1 MNRLSKILAITLSA
15 LLMWEAVFP
24 SAAVLAVDSSGTDSG
39 QPAAA
44 EESGTDESSS
54 QEDPALAAAAINKAD
69 SQYFGTKL
77 PRYQEPAAS
86 NPFYFSRSNIYEASG
101 YGMPNCTAYAWGRAY
116 EYYQT
121 RPALSKYNAGEWWTD
136 NINWQSYEFGQ
147 EPKVGAIAV
156 WDQWNQDTGHV
167 AFVEAIEGDNVILSE
182 SSWHGTMFRV
192 RTIKADSSNYLYG
205 GSYRFCGYIYVGE
218 PYAGKSHTPG
228 ERWRTYEAVNARYSP
243 SSSAGR
249 WITIRSGAE
258 IDVTETVEA
267 EGYLWGKIT
276 YAGTTAWCILN
287 YAVCLSNPSLTP
299 DPPTR
304 TLAEAENRVITAK
317 NGVNL
322 RYGPGTKYDVIT
334 WIPGEMVV
342 AVTDIAD
349 GSQYT
354 WGKTTFNGIEGWFVY
369 DYTDAAPAGSVPGEP
384 VPAEESSVPERTT
397 PSGDTSAANSSSVP
411 ETSFV
416 VEEPSKTESSKAESS
431 KAESSKAES
440 SKAESSKAEEVSEL
454 RVISTNAGVNMRS
467 GPGTSNQIVGTI
479 PYETVVLVTAKQSDS
494 KYTWGKTSYK
504 GKEGWFVYN
513 YTTEAPAGYEAGMS
527 VANSSK
533 NDSSKAESSK
543 AESSKAES
551 SKSESSK
558 AESSKAESSKAESS
572 KAESSKAESSK
583 AESSKPEES
592 SKPAQTQTVDVSGY
606 PSIYR
611 YKTGVSDY
619 VVILQKQL
627 LALGYDVQ
635 AADGY
640 FGAVTDQMVKKF
652 QTDKK
657 LYVDGIVG
665 PKTWAALFAQ
675 GTSPAPQNESSK
687 EESSAQQPAVK
698 VEDYASYPTI
708 YRGKY
713 GVTEYVSK
721 LQARLNELGYNVGP
735 VDGYF
740 GDQTYLQVIKY
751 QRDQKLVIDG
761 YVGPVTWASLFR
773 SEGNGSGAAEEPK
786 SGTSASTPAP
796 AETPA
801 LPAQTAAI
809 DTTSYPYLKV
819 FGSGNTDYVKKLQE
833 QLNKLGYN
841 VGPADGI
848 FGYQTEAQVRAFQK
862 AKNLYVDGEVGQKTW
877 AALYADGTASVQT
890 PEETAAP
897 AEQPAQTTAT
907 NTSSYPYLTKGS
919 SNAEYVKILQNQ
931 LNKLGYN
938 AGPADGIFGA
948 QTEAQVRAFQ
958 KAKSLYVDGEVGP
971 KTWAALFG

>member
-15 LLMWEAVFP
+15 LLVWEAVFP
-24 SAAVLAVDSSGTDSG
+24 SAVVLAEGSSGTDSG
-39 QPAAA
+39 QPAAN
-44 EESGTDESSS
+44 ESGGESSS
-54 QEDPALAAAAINKAD
+54 SEDPALAAAAINTAD

-77 PRYQEPAAS
+77 PRYQEPASS

-116 EYYQT
+116 EYYQK
-121 RPALSKYNAGEWWTD
+121 RPSLSKYNAGEWWTD
-136 NINWQSYEFGQ
+136 NINWQAYEFGQ

-342 AVTDIAD
+342 AVTEIAD

-354 WGKTTFNGIEGWFVY
+354 WGKTTYNGIEGWFVY
-369 DYTDAAPAGSVPGEP
+369 GYTDAAPAGSVPGEP
-384 VPAEESSVPERTT
+384 VPSEESSVPERTV
-397 PSGDTSAANSSSVP
+397 PGEDTSAAASSSIP
-411 ETSFV
+411 ETSFA
-416 VEEPSKTESSKAESS
+416 VEEPSRTESSKEESSKAESS
-431 KAESSKAES
+431 KVES

-504 GKEGWFVYN
+504 GKEGWFAYN
-513 YTTEAPAGYEAGMS
+513 YTTEAPVGYEAGMS
-527 VANSSK
+527 VANSSGT
-533 NDSSKAESSK
+533 
-543 AESSKAES
+543 
-551 SKSESSK
+551 
-558 AESSKAESSKAESS
+558 ESS

-583 AESSKPEES
+583 AESSKPEEA

-611 YKTGVSDY
+611 YKTGVYDY

-652 QTDKK
+652 QTDNK

-665 PKTWAALFAQ
+665 PKTWAALFAK
-675 GTSPAPQNESSK
+675 GTSSAPQKEESSK
-687 EESSAQQPAVK
+687 EESSSKPQTVQA
-698 VEDYASYPTI
+698 EDYASYPTI

-721 LQARLNELGYNVGP
+721 LQAKLNELGYNVGP

-773 SEGNGSGAAEEPK
+773 SEGNGSGAGETTTP
-786 SGTSASTPAP
+786 GTSETPSVP

-801 LPAQTAAI
+801 QPPKAT
-809 DTTSYPYLKV
+809 DTSSYPYLKV
-819 FGSGNTDYVKKLQE
+819 FGSGNMDYVKKLQE

-862 AKNLYVDGEVGQKTW
+862 ARNLYVDGEVGQKTW
-877 AALYADGTASVQT
+877 AALYADGTAAVQT
-890 PEETAAP
+890 PAETTAP
-897 AEQPAQTTAT
+897 AEQPAKTTAT
-907 NTSSYPYLTKGS
+907 DTSSYPYLTKGS
-919 SNAEYVKILQNQ
+919 GNAEYVKILQNQ

-938 AGPADGIFGA
+938 VGPVDGIFGA

-958 KAKSLYVDGEVGP
+958 KAKGLYVDGQVGP
-971 KTWAALFG
+971 VTWRTLFA